1 MAPAA
6 RADLRAANVAVIQ
19 ACWHKDLVNRCRDA
33 CLTSLTAGGV
43 TDVAV
48 IDAGSFEIPLQAK
61 RCADQGRYDAI
72 IAMGLVVDGGIYA
85 HEFVG
90 QAVTDG
96 LMRVQLASGI
106 PVLSAVLT
114 PRAFHESDAHQT
126 FFTRAWRSRARKWRR
141 PACGYWASAPPPQAI
156 FPPRRFKKPRPPSVA
171 IGRFFGV
178 EHPLEGG
185 KMAVGD
191 NRALGGELL
200 AGMGAHPVGNG
211 AQLAAAGLGQQ
222 LKLRRPL

>member
-1 MAPAA
+1 MARAA

-33 CLTSLTAGGV
+33 CLTALTAGGV

-48 IDAGSFEIPLQAK
+48 IDVPGSFEIPLQAK

-96 LMRVQLASGI
+96 LM
-106 PVLSAVLT
+106 
-114 PRAFHESDAHQT
+114 
-126 FFTRAWRSRARKWRR
+126 
-141 PACGYWASAPPPQAI
+141 
-156 FPPRRFKKPRPPSVA
+156 
-171 IGRFFGV
+171 
-178 EHPLEGG
+178 
-185 KMAVGD
+185 
-191 NRALGGELL
+191 
-200 AGMGAHPVGNG
+200 
-211 AQLAAAGLGQQ
+211 
-222 LKLRRPL
+222 

>member
-1 MAPAA
+1 MAKAA

-33 CLTSLTAGGV
+33 CLTALTAGGV

-48 IDAGSFEIPLQAK
+48 IDVPGSFEIPLQAK

-90 QAVTDG
+90 QAVING

-114 PRAFHESDAHQT
+114 PRAFHESAAHQA
-126 FFTRAWRSRARKWRR
+126 FFHDHLILK
-141 PACGYWASAPPPQAI
+141 
-156 FPPRRFKKPRPPSVA
+156 
-171 IGRFFGV
+171 
-178 EHPLEGG
+178 
-185 KMAVGD
+185 
-191 NRALGGELL
+191 GEE
-200 AGMGAHPVGNG
+200 V
-211 AQLAAAGLGQQ
+211 AAACLWALSQ
-222 LKLRRPL
+222 RAAA